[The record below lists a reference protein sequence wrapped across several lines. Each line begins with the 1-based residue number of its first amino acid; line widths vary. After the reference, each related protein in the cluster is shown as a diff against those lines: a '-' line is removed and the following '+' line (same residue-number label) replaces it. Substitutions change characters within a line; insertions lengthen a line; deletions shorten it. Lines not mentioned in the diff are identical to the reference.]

1 MTNFFQILVTP
12 EVSCELT
19 RVCLRQHDDELD
31 DESESGSNS
40 DAVDT
45 GLSDS
50 VSYFLTISYIIVY
63 LTFS

>member
-1 MTNFFQILVTP
+1 MFLQISVTP

-50 VSYFLTISYIIVY
+50 VSGRLIKLPLCNALSI
-63 LTFS
+63 